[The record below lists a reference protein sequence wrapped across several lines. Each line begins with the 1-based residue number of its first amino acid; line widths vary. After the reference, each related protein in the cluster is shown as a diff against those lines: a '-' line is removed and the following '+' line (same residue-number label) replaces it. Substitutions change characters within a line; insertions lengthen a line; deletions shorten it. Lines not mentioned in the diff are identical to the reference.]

1 MSPRSTLQARELAVE
16 GAFVFAPAVYPDE
29 RGFFLSPFLKSVFAE
44 TVGHALFP
52 VGQISYSVSRRG
64 VVRGV
69 HFTATPPG
77 TAKLVCCPRG
87 RVLDVVVDVRVGSPT
102 FSQWDCVTLDA
113 ANRDSLYLPVGVGH
127 LFVALQDDSMMSYT
141 LSQEYVPENELALS
155 PFDPALR
162 LPLPE
167 GIEVILS
174 DRDRA
179 APSLEQARSLG
190 LLPDYRRCRELTAKF
205 RQEPVSSR

>member
-1 MSPRSTLQARELAVE
+1 MSASVIVTLAGLMFAGCQAWFGGAVGGVSTSVHTEPNGTWSVTIAA
-16 GAFVFAPAVYPDE
+16 GAPAVVDH
-29 RGFFLSPFLKSVFAE
+29 VFG
-44 TVGHALFP
+44 TGVTSFP
-52 VGQISYSVSRRG
+52 
-64 VVRGV
+64 
-69 HFTATPPG
+69 
-77 TAKLVCCPRG
+77 
-87 RVLDVVVDVRVGSPT
+87 
-102 FSQWDCVTLDA
+102 
-113 ANRDSLYLPVGVGH
+113 ANV
-127 LFVALQDDSMMSYT
+127 
-141 LSQEYVPENELALS
+141 QEYVPENELALS